1 MSAILHSGANTGAW
15 MPIHA
20 DDIKRLHHFA
30 MAVMARAAGRQAN
43 QFRGILLALIG
54 GIVWRADPGSIEIK
68 IHADDLAD
76 VVLRWVSITGY
87 EYACTYSRQSDDIEL
102 HDRNGRGPVLHTFTN
117 SMPITEV
124 ERIFSTL

>member
-1 MSAILHSGANTGAW
+1 

-20 DDIKRLHHFA
+20 DDIKRLHQFA

-43 QFRGILLALIG
+43 QFRGIFRAIIG
-54 GIVWRADPGSIEIK
+54 GIIWRADPGSVEIK
-68 IHADDLAD
+68 VHADDLTD
-76 VVLRWVSITGY
+76 VVLRWVSVTGF
-87 EYACTYSRQSDDIEL
+87 EYACTYNRQSDNIEL
-102 HDRNGRGPVLHTFTN
+102 HDRSGKGSVLYTFSN